1 MANQVSTSS
10 CPIIKSQPDNAPL
23 LCSQIR
29 AYRELPD
36 CSISCKLQNSH
47 WVNVHMGVCICACV
61 RTCLSNFFSSFFIFY
76 FFWRVL
82 SFLLQCSKTNWVT
95 LGPKITD
102 ISQTWFSAVCMSSH
116 MFTINTVALLVW
128 VGWMLT
134 VLIDNSSYRVY
145 RDPLFSLPF
154 INCFISCALHSYAKI
169 HIPIIASVSEHQP
182 TTWVSFFFD
191 LHILVCTFPA
201 GLWFCI
207 KNINDERVFGK
218 NRINN
223 FFPLKR
229 GALLIACS

>member
-1 MANQVSTSS
+1 MLPFS
-10 CPIIKSQPDNAPL
+10 APRSGL
-23 LCSQIR
+23 TENCQTAAS
-29 AYRELPD
+29 AVN
-36 CSISCKLQNSH
+36 CKTLTE
-47 WVNVHMGVCICACV
+47 WMCTWACV
-61 RTCLSNFFSSFFIFY
+61 HVRVYVHASVIFFQFFY